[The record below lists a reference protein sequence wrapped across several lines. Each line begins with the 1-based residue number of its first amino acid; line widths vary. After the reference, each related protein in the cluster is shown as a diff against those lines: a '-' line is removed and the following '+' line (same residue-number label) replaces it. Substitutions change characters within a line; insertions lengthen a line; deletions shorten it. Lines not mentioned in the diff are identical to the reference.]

1 LKTWRNGS
9 NRWTATL
16 AALLF
21 ALQVLF
27 TGLAGSAQAHDLPRD
42 QFGNVICSPADGST
56 AHAGMDDAGH
66 SSGKLDCCTLGCPMV
81 GGAMA
86 PPPTLNALLVRQP
99 LVRTAVFVLFE
110 DVGTGAV
117 ETPRQT
123 RGPPLSI

>member
-1 LKTWRNGS
+1 ML
-9 NRWTATL
+9 L
-16 AALLF
+16 A
-21 ALQVLF
+21 
-27 TGLAGSAQAHDLPRD
+27 GLAGSALAHDLPRD
-42 QFGNVICSPADGST
+42 QFGNVICSPADGSS

-66 SSGKLDCCTLGCPMV
+66 SSAKLDCCTLGCPMF

-99 LVRTAVFVLFE
+99 LVRTVVFVLFE
-110 DVGTGAV
+110 DVGSGAV